1 MWQLISKFVM
11 LIGMINANQICT
23 WPFYEPEVPSVL
35 KDEKRE
41 VDDLIE
47 IKNKLV

>member
-35 KDEKRE
+35 KGRIVKSSATP
-41 VDDLIE
+41 
-47 IKNKLV
+47 